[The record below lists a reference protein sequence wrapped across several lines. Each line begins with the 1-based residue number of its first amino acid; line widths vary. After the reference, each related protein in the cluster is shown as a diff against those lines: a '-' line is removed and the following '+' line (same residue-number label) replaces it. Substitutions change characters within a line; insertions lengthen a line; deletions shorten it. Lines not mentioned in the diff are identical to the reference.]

1 MAERIDDT
9 GFGGI
14 QLRQETTHFCYGI
27 DAVLLADFA
36 AGRQHGSYLDLGTN
50 NGIIP
55 LLLSVMTGAER
66 LCGLEFQKAAAGLAE
81 RNVRDNGLENR
92 IRIVCSDVLDIEEHF
107 PKSSFEAVV
116 CNPPYFRRGAGI
128 VNAAEPLQ
136 AARHETSAGLEDFV
150 RSAAYVLEDRG
161 TLYMIHRPDRL
172 TDVIW
177 CCRRESLE
185 PKRLRF
191 VSPRRDRAP
200 NLFLLECVKNAGREL
215 KFLDPLAVY
224 REDGAYTDEIL
235 RIYGRER

>member
-136 AARHETSAGLEDFV
+136 AGKALFSDQYGAVPRQLIRVARAAFV
-150 RSAAYVLEDRG
+150 NEQVG
-161 TLYMIHRPDRL
+161 FPD
-172 TDVIW
+172 TAVQCISIN
-177 CCRRESLE
+177 E
-185 PKRLRF
+185 
-191 VSPRRDRAP
+191 
-200 NLFLLECVKNAGREL
+200 NL
-215 KFLDPLAVY
+215 PLSVCGFA
-224 REDGAYTDEIL
+224 L
-235 RIYGRER
+235 F